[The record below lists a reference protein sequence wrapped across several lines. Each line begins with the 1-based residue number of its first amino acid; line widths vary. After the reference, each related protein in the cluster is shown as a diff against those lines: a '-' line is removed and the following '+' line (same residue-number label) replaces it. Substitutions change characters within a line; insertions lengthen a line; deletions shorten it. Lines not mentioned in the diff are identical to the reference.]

1 METAEQ
7 TRLAHATIVSAP
19 TMEESLRRAER
30 LAAAVQC
37 LSDGPRP
44 CGVCRACRK
53 SSAGIH
59 PDIIRISRLTDDK
72 GKQKK
77 ELLIDQIRALALDAV
92 VLPNESERKVYIL
105 ADADSMNLA
114 AQNAALKLL
123 EEPPKGVYFLL
134 CVTNP
139 ARLLPTVRS
148 RCAEIGDNAGEQTQD
163 PEALARA
170 EDFLRLVAKGDRAGL
185 FAFTGGEMDRAALD
199 GFLEAASGSVAEQIL
214 GRADA
219 QGLPRQE
226 LLRLRALLERCRDY
240 SKVNTGIKL
249 ILGLLAVDA
258 IADEEKQRSIH

>member
-1 METAEQ
+1 
-7 TRLAHATIVSAP
+7 V
-19 TMEESLRRAER
+19 
-30 LAAAVQC
+30 
-37 LSDGPRP
+37 
-44 CGVCRACRK
+44 
-53 SSAGIH
+53 
-59 PDIIRISRLTDDK
+59 RIGRQEDDK
-72 GKQKK
+72 GRLRREIVVNQV
-77 ELLIDQIRALALDAV
+77 RAMASDAV
-92 VLPNESERKVYIL
+92 ILPNESPRKVYLIDE
-105 ADADSMNLA
+105 ADTMNPA

-123 EEPPKGVYFLL
+123 EEPPRGVYFLL

-139 ARLLPTVRS
+139 ALLLPTVRS

-219 QGLPRQE
+219 QGLPRRE